1 MIFGRRGASGKSG
14 HLFANGT
21 SCHSDWRCSVQVAA
35 TMGEHHLSGGLT
47 VMFIHQS
54 DPLAPKGGRETPEKT
69 FLSRRKWLLAGSGIL
84 AAAAGYGIYAGLQG
98 KDEEVIAAGMW
109 SPEAEAK
116 YGAFYPAKRDERFEY
131 GRPQTNASAAA
142 RHTNFFEFSS
152 LKWCWKYVGPFQP
165 EPWTLSISG
174 LCRQPLKLDLDDFY
188 RRFQSDMVERQYR
201 HRCVEKWAMAVPWT
215 GVPLAAVL
223 KAADPLAQATH
234 VRFVSFERPSEAPN
248 QAAKGQFPWPYTE
261 GLTLAEATNELTLL
275 AVGVYGRPL
284 LKQHGAPIRVVV
296 PWKYGYKSAKS
307 IVAIELVG
315 SEPATFWSTLNPKA
329 YPFESNV
336 DPDVPRP
343 WDQSFEKMLGSG
355 EQRPTK
361 KYNGYEKYVSG
372 MYADGRS

>member
-1 MIFGRRGASGKSG
+1 MRYGFV
-14 HLFANGT
+14 GT
-21 SCHSDWRCSVQVAA
+21 SLA
-35 TMGEHHLSGGLT
+35 TIEARPFSGGLPF
-47 VMFIHQS
+47 MFIHKI
-54 DPLAPKGGRETPEKT
+54 DPLAPQGGRETPEKV
-69 FLSRRKWLLAGSGIL
+69 FRSRRKWLLAAGGGAL
-84 AAAAGYGIYAGLQG
+84 AAAAGYGIYSGLQG
-98 KDEEVIAAGMW
+98 KDEDVIAAGMW

-116 YGAFYPAKRDERFEY
+116 YGALYPVPRDKRFEY
-131 GRPQTNASAAA
+131 GRPQTAEAAAA

-165 EPWTLSISG
+165 DPWTLSITG
-174 LCRQPLKLDLDDFY
+174 LCRQPLRLDLDEFH
-188 RRFQSDMVERQYR
+188 RRFQSEMVERQYR

-223 KAADPLAQATH
+223 QAADPLAQATH
-234 VRFVSFERPSEAPN
+234 VRFTSFERPAEAPI
-248 QAAKGQFPWPYTE
+248 QATKSKFPWPYTE
-261 GLTLAEATNELTLL
+261 GLTLAEAMNELPFI

-315 SEPATFWSTLNPKA
+315 SEPATFWNSINPSA

-343 WDQSFEKMLGSG
+343 WDQSFERMLGSN

-361 KYNGYEKYVSG
+361 KFNGYERYVAGLYPAHES
-372 MYADGRS
+372 RL

>member
-1 MIFGRRGASGKSG
+1 
-14 HLFANGT
+14 
-21 SCHSDWRCSVQVAA
+21 
-35 TMGEHHLSGGLT
+35 
-47 VMFIHQS
+47 MFIHKI
-54 DPLAPKGGRETPEKT
+54 DPLAPQGGRETPEKV
-69 FLSRRKWLLAGSGIL
+69 FRSRRKWLLAAGGGAL
-84 AAAAGYGIYAGLQG
+84 AAAAGYGIYSGLQG
-98 KDEEVIAAGMW
+98 KDEDVIAAGLW

-116 YGAFYPAKRDERFEY
+116 YGALYPVPRDKRFEY
-131 GRPQTNASAAA
+131 GRPQTAEAAAA

-165 EPWTLSISG
+165 DPWTLSITG
-174 LCRQPLKLDLDDFY
+174 LCRQPLRLDLDEFH
-188 RRFQSDMVERQYR
+188 RRFQSEMVERQYR

-223 KAADPLAQATH
+223 QAADPLAQATH
-234 VRFVSFERPSEAPN
+234 VRFTSFERPAEAPI
-248 QAAKGQFPWPYTE
+248 QATKSKFPWPYTE
-261 GLTLAEATNELTLL
+261 GLTLAEAMNELPFI

-315 SEPATFWSTLNPKA
+315 SEPATFWNSINPSA

-343 WDQSFEKMLGSG
+343 WDQSFERMLGSN

-361 KYNGYEKYVSG
+361 KFNGYERYVAGLYPAHES
-372 MYADGRS
+372 RL